1 MKCKLIN
8 KFMLKDMDD
17 KNYVNANSSEENNNN
32 NNQKKNMG
40 TNNNFN
46 TSKTNN
52 VNQKYS
58 YSSAKTN
65 DINNNSNRY
74 SQKNH
79 NNNGF
84 NSPKVKK
91 EKSKNNFGKT
101 VVVPFV
107 SGVVGA
113 TLVIATCVNVPS
125 VKSKVFGTASTNE
138 QTTSVTSSTGNI
150 NTNLISLSNVNDTG
164 VSVAAK
170 VLPSVVGIKVT
181 YSVNSIFSQNKST
194 ATAEGSGVII
204 SSDGYIL
211 TNNHVVN
218 SSSSSSNSSS
228 FYELGAATKITVTL
242 YNDKTEYEAKIVGTD
257 SKTDLAVIKI
267 DKTDLTAAT
276 LGDSSKVQ
284 VGEWCMAIGNPL
296 GMQSTVT
303 TGTISALNREITDDD
318 GKTYNVIQT
327 DAAINSGNSGGALV
341 NSKGEVIGINSIK
354 ASGTGIEGMGFAIP
368 INSTKSIYSDLI
380 KYKKVIR
387 PYIGVRGINITD
399 EIIKNNPSYKLVKGF
414 YVRSVDDFSPA
425 QKAGIQ
431 IGDIIIKAD
440 GTAVETVD
448 DINEIKDKH
457 SVGDTME
464 LTINRNGEE
473 KTVTVTLVE
482 EPSDTESSNK

>member
-1 MKCKLIN
+1 
-8 KFMLKDMDD
+8 MDD
-17 KNYVNANSSEENNNN
+17 KNFVNANSSE
-32 NNQKKNMG
+32 
-40 TNNNFN
+40 
-46 TSKTNN
+46 
-52 VNQKYS
+52 
-58 YSSAKTN
+58 
-65 DINNNSNRY
+65 NNSNNFRKVNA
-74 SQKNH
+74 QNLKKNT
-79 NNNGF
+79 NKQNNSNVNNGF

-91 EKSKNNFGKT
+91 EKSSNKNNFGKT
-101 VVVPFV
+101 FAVSFF
-107 SGVVGA
+107 SGVLGA
-113 TLVIATCVNVPS
+113 ALVVTTCVNVPS
-125 VKSKVFGTASTNE
+125 VKSKLIGTTNTSIPTTT
-138 QTTSVTSSTGNI
+138 TTSNNI
-150 NTNLISLSNVNDTG
+150 NTNYISLSNIDDTG
-164 VSVAAK
+164 VSVASK

-181 YSVNSIFSQNKST
+181 YSVNSIFSQNSST

-218 SSSSSSNSSS
+218 SSSSNSNS

-267 DKTDLTAAT
+267 DKTNLSAAT
-276 LGDSSKVQ
+276 LGDSDSVQ

-303 TGTISALNREITDDD
+303 TGIVSALNREITDDD
-318 GKTYNVIQT
+318 GKTYNVLQT

-380 KYKKVIR
+380 KYNKVIR
-387 PYIGVRGINITD
+387 PYIGIRGINITD
-399 EIIKNNPSYKLVKGF
+399 EIIKNNPTYKLVKGF

-431 IGDIIIKAD
+431 VGDIVVKAD

-448 DINEIKDKH
+448 EINEIKDKH
-457 SVGDTME
+457 NVGDTME
-464 LTINRNGEE
+464 LTINRDGEE

-482 EPSDTESSNK
+482 EPSDNNSNK

>member
-1 MKCKLIN
+1 MEN
-8 KFMLKDMDD
+8 NNF
-17 KNYVNANSSEENNNN
+17 VNANSSEENNLSENLKNNSKNENTNNESKNSQNN
-32 NNQKKNMG
+32 NYNYSKSRNE
-40 TNNNFN
+40 FN
-46 TSKTNN
+46 APKM
-52 VNQKYS
+52 K
-58 YSSAKTN
+58 
-65 DINNNSNRY
+65 
-74 SQKNH
+74 
-79 NNNGF
+79 
-84 NSPKVKK
+84 KVKQN
-91 EKSKNNFGKT
+91 NNFGKT
-101 VVVPFV
+101 VVVPFF
-107 SGVVGA
+107 SGVIGA
-113 TLVIATCVNVPS
+113 ALVITTCINVPTI
-125 VKSKVFGTASTNE
+125 KSKLIGNSKETSVQTSTSTN
-138 QTTSVTSSTGNI
+138 SGNI
-150 NTNLISLSNVNDTG
+150 NTNYISLSDINDTG
-164 VSVAAK
+164 VAVAAK

-181 YSVNSIFSQNKST
+181 YSVNSIFSNNTST

-218 SSSSSSNSSS
+218 SSSSNSSS
-228 FYELGAATKITVTL
+228 FYELGSATKITVTV
-242 YNDKTEYEAKIVGTD
+242 YNDETEYEAKIIGTD

-276 LGDSSKVQ
+276 LGDSSTVQ

-303 TGTISALNREITDDD
+303 TGTISALNREITDSD

-341 NSKGEVIGINSIK
+341 NSNGEVIGINSIK
-354 ASGTGIEGMGFAIP
+354 ASGTGVEGLGFAIP

-380 KYKKVIR
+380 KYNKVIR

-399 EIIKNNPSYKLVKGF
+399 EVIKNNPTYNLVKGF

-431 IGDIIIKAD
+431 AGDIIIKAD
-440 GTAVETVD
+440 GTNVENVD
-448 DINEIKDKH
+448 ELNEIKNKH

-464 LTINRNGEE
+464 LTINREGTE

-482 EPSDTESSNK
+482 EPSETSTNK